1 MTLSANLVLTIA
13 LLYVA
18 LLFAVAF
25 VGDRRARSGRSGWL
39 KSPLVYTLSISV
51 YCTSWT
57 FYGAVGSAA
66 RNGLEF
72 ATIYIGPTLVFI
84 GWWVFLRKIVR
95 IGHVHGITSI
105 ADMLS
110 SRYGKSPS
118 LAALVTVIAVVA
130 ATPYIAL
137 QLRAVTVS
145 FQVIGNAGPDALS
158 GRPPG
163 QPDFN
168 LGFWIA
174 AGMAIFTILFGT
186 RNIDAKERHHGVV
199 AAIALEAVIKLVALV
214 AVGILVVYGISD
226 GPSDVFARASPEL
239 LHSTEVFGPRW
250 VVVTL
255 LSAAAIVCLP
265 REFQVTVVENNEEGH
280 LRTASWLF
288 PLYLLL
294 ISLFVLPI
302 AIAGLDV
309 LPEGSNPDMFVLT
322 LPMWARREALALLAF
337 LGGFSSATSMV
348 IVACIALS
356 TMVSNH
362 LIMPVALRLGWA
374 PVGAGGEIRGFLL
387 GSRRLSICLMLFLG
401 FLYFRVKGDSEGLA
415 SIGLISFAG
424 AAQVMPSLVGGLFW
438 RRANAGAAFTGLFA
452 GAVLWAYTLFLP
464 SFSGDFIV
472 SSKVIAEGLLG
483 SPLLR
488 PHALFGLDRLDPLL
502 HSLFWSL
509 SVNTLLFVVLSLA
522 REARPLER
530 LQATLFVD
538 VFRNPA
544 GAASGLVRRSAT
556 TRDLSALALRILGED
571 EARQLFREAR
581 GGSSADGRGGVGG
594 EDGAGGGAGGGSEG
608 DPAGAAGAE
617 GPPLLA
623 DDAFIT
629 RLERKLAGSIGA
641 ASAHAMI
648 SQVVTGETISLDAL
662 MKIADET
669 QRVREYSRQIEQK
682 SRELEATAR
691 QLSDANERLTRL
703 DREKDDFLSQVSHE
717 VRTPMSSIRSF
728 SEILLDARDLDEQ
741 QAAHY
746 LRIIHE
752 ESIRLTR
759 LLDSI
764 LDLSMI
770 EHGEAPLELT
780 STDPGEALESAL
792 RTCEGLAA
800 QSGVHLAS
808 HIEAR
813 GATAHADADRLSQ
826 VFINL
831 ISNAIKYNTSAEPRV
846 HVTSR
851 ITAGDYEVLVED
863 NGPGILPEERE
874 LIFSKFLRG
883 WAHTQT
889 MAAGAGLGLAIS
901 RQIMRRHGGSLTLVT
916 GTASGACFRVT
927 LPLAGAAP

>member
-1 MTLSANLVLTIA
+1 MSLSANLVLTIA

-18 LLFAVAF
+18 LLFLVAF
-25 VGDRRARSGRSGWL
+25 AGDRRARSGRLGWL

-72 ATIYIGPTLVFI
+72 ATIYLGPTLVFV

-105 ADMLS
+105 ADIIS

-118 LAALVTVIAVVA
+118 LAAVVTVMAVIA

-137 QLRAVTVS
+137 QLRAVTIS

-158 GRPPG
+158 GLPVAR
-163 QPDFN
+163 PDFQ
-168 LGFWIA
+168 LGLWIA
-174 AGMAIFTILFGT
+174 VGMAIFTILFGT

-199 AAIALEAVIKLVALV
+199 AAIALEAVVKLVALV
-214 AVGILVVYGISD
+214 AVGIMVVYGIAD
-226 GPSDVFARASPEL
+226 GPQDVFARASPQI
-239 LHSTEVFGPRW
+239 LHASEVFGPRW

-265 REFQVTVVENNEEGH
+265 REFQVTVVENTDENH

-288 PLYLLL
+288 PLYLML

-322 LPMWARREALALLAF
+322 LPMWARQEEIALLAF

-362 LIMPVALRLGWA
+362 LIMPVALRLRWISLDA
-374 PVGAGGEIRGFLL
+374 SGEIRRFLL
-387 GSRRLSICLMLFLG
+387 TSRRLSICLMLVLG
-401 FLYFRVKGDSEGLA
+401 FLYFRVKGNSDALA

-424 AAQVMPSLVGGLFW
+424 GAQVMPSLIGGLFW
-438 RRANAGAAFTGLFA
+438 RRANAGAALAGLVA
-452 GAVLWAYTLFLP
+452 GALLWAYTLFLP
-464 SFSGDFIV
+464 SFAGDFIV
-472 SSKVIAEGLLG
+472 SSHVIADGLFG
-483 SPLLR
+483 WPALR
-488 PHALFGLDRLDPLL
+488 PYALFGLDRFDPLL

-522 REARPLER
+522 REAGPLER

-538 VFRNPA
+538 VFRTPA
-544 GAASGLVRRSAT
+544 EAARGLVRRSAT
-556 TRDLSALALRILGED
+556 TRDLRRLASRILGGD
-571 EARQLFREAR
+571 EARRLFREAGAAD
-581 GGSSADGRGGVGG
+581 GGS
-594 EDGAGGGAGGGSEG
+594 
-608 DPAGAAGAE
+608 
-617 GPPLLA
+617 PPRLG

-629 RLERKLAGSIGA
+629 KLERKLAGSVGA

-648 SQVVTGETISLDAL
+648 SQVVTGEKISLDAL

-669 QRVREYSRQIEQK
+669 QRVREYSRQLEQK

-691 QLSDANERLTRL
+691 QLSDANERLTQL

-717 VRTPMSSIRSF
+717 VRTPMTSIRSF
-728 SEILLDARDLDEQ
+728 AEILLDARDLDEKR
-741 QAAHY
+741 AAHY
-746 LRIIHE
+746 VGIIHE
-752 ESIRLTR
+752 ESIRLTK
-759 LLDSI
+759 LLDDI
-764 LDLSMI
+764 LDLSLI
-770 EHGEAPLELT
+770 EHGEAPLELAPT
-780 STDPGEALESAL
+780 MPDEALASAM

-800 QSGVHLAS
+800 QSGVRLDFAVG
-808 HIEAR
+808 AP
-813 GATAHADADRLSQ
+813 GATARADAARLSQ

-831 ISNAIKYNTSAEPRV
+831 VSNAIKYNTSADPWVR
-846 HVTSR
+846 VTSR
-851 ITAGDYEVLVED
+851 ASGRDYEVLVED
-863 NGPGILPEERE
+863 NGPGILSEERD
-874 LIFSKFLRG
+874 LIFSKFQRG
-883 WAHTQT
+883 GARTQS
-889 MAAGAGLGLAIS
+889 AVAGAGLGLAIS
-901 RQIMRRHGGSLTLVT
+901 RQIMRRHGGALTLV
-916 GTASGACFRVT
+916 ADSAAGACFRVL
-927 LPLAGAAP
+927 LPLADLPGAERT